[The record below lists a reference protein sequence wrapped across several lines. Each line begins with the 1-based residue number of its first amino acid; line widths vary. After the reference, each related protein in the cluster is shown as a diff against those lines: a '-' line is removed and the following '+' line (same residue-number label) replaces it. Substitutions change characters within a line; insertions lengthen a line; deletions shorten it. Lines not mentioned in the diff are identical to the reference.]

1 MKSVLRRCSL
11 WAAVW
16 TLCLQLVACSSTPPI
31 RFHSLLP
38 MQSAPR
44 FLPVVPEVVPVV
56 PGFAFTLAPVSV
68 PSQVDQPQW
77 LLRNA
82 DGSLSLLEQER
93 WVAPLRGELQGALTD
108 RWTHGWGGRAEV
120 TVPAK
125 EAVWRIT
132 VDVTRWESVP
142 GREVRLEARWSATA
156 GSLVLRCT
164 SVIQEAALNDA
175 SASPILALAAS
186 HRRAVTRL
194 ADEIASRLGET
205 KKAGA
210 ARCSDARV

>member
-1 MKSVLRRCSL
+1 M
-11 WAAVW
+11 
-16 TLCLQLVACSSTPPI
+16 
-31 RFHSLLP
+31 
-38 MQSAPR
+38 
-44 FLPVVPEVVPVV
+44 
-56 PGFAFTLAPVSV
+56 